1 MKHLNYQTETFTI
14 HVEVQ
19 DVLSQNDKDLITVL
33 FKSLVEDDD
42 SSTQDLDALAE
53 VKALMPKNINMISTE
68 EIHQQVLHTLI
79 DNGKEVSCNLLGD
92 CRVPR
97 IVGDIPPHLLLR
109 KSKTYKAARAKVRYN
124 NIKSQE

>member
-1 MKHLNYQTETFTI
+1 
-14 HVEVQ
+14 
-19 DVLSQNDKDLITVL
+19 
-33 FKSLVEDDD
+33 
-42 SSTQDLDALAE
+42 
-53 VKALMPKNINMISTE
+53 MISTE